1 MITDCSDPSAVDACF
16 WEIFNHSHSLL
27 LRLREFL
34 GSSSPDLEK
43 NTRLRAF
50 IRGRTEIKKS
60 QDLYYGILEAISRQ
74 LQKKVPSDED
84 ITIELDV
91 VPEDYRELFL
101 SLCDGRRFRA
111 RVFFENTLSSL
122 P

>member
-27 LRLREFL
+27 LRLLEFL

-43 NTRLRAF
+43 NTRLRMF

-60 QDLYYGILEAISRQ
+60 QDLYYRMLEALSRQ

-84 ITIELDV
+84 ITIDTFGSF
-91 VPEDYRELFL
+91 D
-101 SLCDGRRFRA
+101 RA
-111 RVFFENTLSSL
+111 LPSSIL
-122 P
+122 NLRY